1 MNMSLRILALVAQQL
16 RDKDSNW
23 LRSHSSSTDA
33 VAIRKPEGQANG
45 YRKPR
50 GLGNVW
56 RAFCVLP
63 IRLYRY
69 CISPLLPPACR
80 FYPTCSAYAME
91 AVLRHG
97 LLRGGF
103 LALRRL
109 IRCHPF
115 GGSGYDPVPEE

>member
-1 MNMSLRILALVAQQL
+1 MNMSLRVLAPVAQQL
-16 RDKDSNW
+16 RDKDSNS
-23 LRSHSSSTDA
+23 LRS
-33 VAIRKPEGQANG
+33 GQG
-45 YRKPR
+45 WR
-50 GLGNVW
+50 GNVW